1 MNDFART
8 YGPWA
13 VIAGASEGIGAA
25 FATALAARGVKL
37 VLIARRLPELEAFA
51 ATLATE
57 SHCVSLDMA
66 SDFSAAL
73 EDACAGREVGL
84 AIYNAAF
91 APEGAFADDN
101 LADLERAVA
110 VNCLAPVAFAHAFAL
125 PMKQRGRG
133 GIIFM
138 SSLAG
143 FQGSPGI
150 AVYSATKAFNLVLGE
165 ALWKEL
171 GKAGVHVL
179 VCCAGAVRTPSYIR
193 SGRAR
198 APGQLE
204 PHAVAE
210 DTLRALGRG
219 PSIIPGRFNRFASFV
234 TRRLLPRRV
243 SIAIMESQSVTSS

>member
-1 MNDFART
+1 MSDFAHT

-25 FATALAARGVKL
+25 FATALAARNCKL

-51 ATLATE
+51 ATLRTE
-57 SHCVSLDMA
+57 TLCLSLDMA

-73 EDACAGREVGL
+73 LAACSGREVGL

-91 APEGAFADDN
+91 APEGPFAQAA
-101 LADLERAVA
+101 LPDLQRSIA
-110 VNCLAPVAFAHAFAL
+110 VNCFAPVAFAHAFAAA
-125 PMKQRGRG
+125 MQQRGRG
-133 GIIFM
+133 GLILM

-150 AVYSATKAFNLVLGE
+150 AVYGATKAFNLVLGE

-171 GKAGVHVL
+171 AASGVRVL
-179 VCCAGAVRTPSYIR
+179 ACCAGAVLTPSYIR
-193 SGRAR
+193 SGRGR

-204 PHAVAE
+204 PETVAE
-210 DTLRALGRG
+210 ETLRALEHG
-219 PSIIPGRFNRFASFV
+219 PLIIPGLFNRLASFV
-234 TRRLLPRRV
+234 MRRLLPRRTAV
-243 SIAIMESQSVTSS
+243 SIMAAQSDMRP